1 MQANIV
7 SGYLKSYDLA
17 RPSDFEEYLS
27 IWRTSQSRRPH
38 DHPGYLMLMKSN
50 NQHPRAVVYF
60 EDDIPRIIYAFYMLY
75 LQDFPSIGLG
85 SVQACHI
92 VSAYGYGGPVF
103 CQLESGASEGFERA
117 FSNYLS
123 ENKVISEFVRED
135 LFSTFKVIRPVES
148 IKQQENVV
156 VGLQRTAESLWL
168 DYKHSVR
175 KNIKRAEASELQVEL
190 DFEAKTTEEFVEVYH
205 LTMTR
210 TNASQSFMIPESEF
224 VKFNTHLV
232 EDKIGFYVHVRL
244 HGEVIATEL
253 VLRSPRHV
261 YSFLGGSNM
270 EYSALRPSDLLK
282 HHVNLWCVSN
292 NIEGYV
298 LGGGVRPY
306 DGIYKFKLAFD
317 QNGSTPF
324 CVQRLIHDRN
334 RYDDAISAR
343 RNAAIGASWIE
354 NPDYFPAYFS

>member
-1 MQANIV
+1 
-7 SGYLKSYDLA
+7 
-17 RPSDFEEYLS
+17 
-27 IWRTSQSRRPH
+27 
-38 DHPGYLMLMKSN
+38 MLMKSN

-60 EDDIPRIIYAFYMLY
+60 ECDVPKIIYAFYMLY

-85 SVQACHI
+85 NVQASHI

-103 CQLESGASEGFERA
+103 YNLESGASEGFERA
-117 FSNYLS
+117 FSDYLS

-135 LFSTFKVIRPVES
+135 LFSTYKVLRPVES
-148 IKQQENVV
+148 MKQQENVV
-156 VGLQRTAESLWL
+156 VDLQRTADRLWE

-175 KNIKRAEASELQVEL
+175 KNIKRAQASELQVEL
-190 DFEAKTTEEFVEVYH
+190 DFEAKTTRDFVEVYH

-210 TNASQSFMIPESEF
+210 TNASKSFMIPESEF
-224 VKFNTHLV
+224 VKFNTYLL
-232 EDKIGFYVHVRL
+232 EDQVGFYVHVRL

-253 VLRSPRHV
+253 VLRSPRYV

-270 EYSALRPSDLLK
+270 DYSGLRPSDLLK
-282 HHVNLWCVSN
+282 HHVSLWCISN
-292 NIEGYV
+292 GIQGYV

-317 QNGSTPF
+317 KNGSIPF
-324 CVQRLIHDRN
+324 CVQRLIHDKT
-334 RYDDAISAR
+334 RYDDAVSAR
-343 RNAAIGASWIE
+343 RNAATENYASWIE